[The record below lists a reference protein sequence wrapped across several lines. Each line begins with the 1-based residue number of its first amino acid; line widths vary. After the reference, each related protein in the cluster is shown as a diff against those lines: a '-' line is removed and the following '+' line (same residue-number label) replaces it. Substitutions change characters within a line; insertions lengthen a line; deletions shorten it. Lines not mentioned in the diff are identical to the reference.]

1 MIDEESREKNAE
13 EGNDENV
20 ELEGNSDEGADQSAA
35 TSDSEGSQMS
45 RQQCVESCQAC
56 DICSCIFNGAIL
68 DLDSPSVEGIQ
79 PNGPNNQRSEPFNTE
94 TVSDSTSES
103 GNVDNGN
110 LNTGFPAREAS
121 DGASTDGIG
130 NDNVGFLE
138 FSHRVV
144 VRS

>member
-1 MIDEESREKNAE
+1 MKKNI
-13 EGNDENV
+13 
-20 ELEGNSDEGADQSAA
+20 LFTFLILFLLTFTKAA
-35 TSDSEGSQMS
+35 YSTDK
-45 RQQCVESCQAC
+45 
-56 DICSCIFNGAIL
+56 IAIL

-130 NDNVGFLE
+130 NDNVGERIADEETQGEERPAL
-138 FSHRVV
+138 
-144 VRS
+144 